1 MSEGAIRSTGDM
13 ATEASTKVAHVPESK
28 TPDRPYTKEEKS
40 PIGLYLEVKGHP
52 YTADYFEVA
61 EIWNDPDIALEE
73 DVMTIESAYVE
84 KVQGG
89 ELEDGP
95 DTFEKFIK
103 EALKA
108 TSSVDSP
115 TEIKLAK
122 VAEWYK
128 FMSKLKTIEQNR
140 RRYG

>member
-1 MSEGAIRSTGDM
+1 MSEGAFRDTGEM
-13 ATEASTKVAHVPESK
+13 AVAASKTVAHTPEPK
-28 TPDRPYTKEEKS
+28 TPDRLHTKEEEA
-40 PIGLYLEVKGHP
+40 PIALYLEIKGHP

-73 DVMTIESAYVE
+73 DVMTIEAAYVE

-95 DTFEKFIK
+95 DTFKKFIK

-108 TSSVDSP
+108 TSSEDSP
-115 TEIKLAK
+115 TEVKLAK